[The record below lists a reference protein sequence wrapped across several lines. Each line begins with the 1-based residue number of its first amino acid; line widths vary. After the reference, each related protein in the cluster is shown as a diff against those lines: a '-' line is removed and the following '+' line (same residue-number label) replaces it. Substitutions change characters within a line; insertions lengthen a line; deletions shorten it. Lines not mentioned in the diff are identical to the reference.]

1 MKSDHGHLGSRR
13 ATRTLA
19 ALSAA
24 LLIVG
29 VGLLAACS
37 SEASY
42 DTSVQGMPAD
52 DTSVQGMLAEADE
65 VATSVDR
72 QIIATAYMSI
82 RVDDVTAASAR
93 ITALVATNDGLIEQQ
108 DISNTDGDFY
118 ASITARVPADRFDS
132 FVDRVS
138 EIGTVESL
146 SSQVADV
153 TQQTVDLDART
164 GALTTSVERLKEL
177 LAQTTNVADL
187 VAVETELAYRQA
199 ELDSLLA
206 QRSYLSDQV
215 AMSTITISLSQ
226 AVWAEDF
233 LLPIVAV
240 TALIVLIIVIA
251 TTRARRRRT
260 AQHLPPSEVTE
271 PTSPQ

>member
-1 MKSDHGHLGSRR
+1 MKSDHTHLASRR

-29 VGLLAACS
+29 VGLLAACG

-42 DTSVQGMPAD
+42 DTSVQGMPA
-52 DTSVQGMLAEADE
+52 EADE

-72 QIIATAYMSI
+72 QTVTTAYMSI
-82 RVDDVTAASAR
+82 RVDDVTAASAQ

-118 ASITARVPADRFDS
+118 ANITARVPADRLDS

-138 EIGTVESL
+138 EIGTVEYL
-146 SSQVADV
+146 NSQVADV
-153 TQQTVDLDART
+153 TQETVDLDART

-187 VAVETELAYRQA
+187 VAVETELAYLQA

-206 QRSYLSDQV
+206 QRNYLSDQV

-240 TALIVLIIVIA
+240 TALIVLIIVIL

-260 AQHLPPSEVTE
+260 AQHLPPSGVTE

>member
-1 MKSDHGHLGSRR
+1 MKSDHTHLASRR

-42 DTSVQGMPAD
+42 DTSVQGIP
-52 DTSVQGMLAEADE
+52 AEADKA
-65 VATSVDR
+65 ATSVDR
-72 QIIATAYMSI
+72 QIVTTAYMSI

-93 ITALVATNDGLIEQQ
+93 IIALVATNDGLIEQQ
-108 DISNTDGDFY
+108 DISNADGDFY
-118 ASITARVPADRFDS
+118 ANITAQVPADRLDS

-138 EIGTVESL
+138 EIGTVEYL
-146 SSQVADV
+146 NSQAADV

-187 VAVETELAYRQA
+187 VAVETELANLQA

-206 QRSYLSDQV
+206 QRNYLSDQV

-226 AVWAEDF
+226 VIWAEDF

-240 TALIVLIIVIA
+240 TALIVLIIVIL

-271 PTSPQ
+271 STSPQ

>member
-1 MKSDHGHLGSRR
+1 MKSDHTHLASRR

-42 DTSVQGMPAD
+42 DTSVQGIP
-52 DTSVQGMLAEADE
+52 AEADKA
-65 VATSVDR
+65 ATSVDR
-72 QIIATAYMSI
+72 QIVTTAYMSI

-93 ITALVATNDGLIEQQ
+93 IIALVATNDGLIEQQ
-108 DISNTDGDFY
+108 DISNADGDFY
-118 ASITARVPADRFDS
+118 ANITAQVPADRLDS

-138 EIGTVESL
+138 EIGTVEYL
-146 SSQVADV
+146 NSQAADV

-187 VAVETELAYRQA
+187 VAVETELASLQA

-206 QRSYLSDQV
+206 QRNYLSDQV

-226 AVWAEDF
+226 VIWAEDF

-240 TALIVLIIVIA
+240 TALIVLIIVIL

-271 PTSPQ
+271 STSPQ

>member
-1 MKSDHGHLGSRR
+1 MKSDHTHLASRR

-42 DTSVQGMPAD
+42 DTSVQGIP
-52 DTSVQGMLAEADE
+52 AEADKA
-65 VATSVDR
+65 ATSVDR
-72 QIIATAYMSI
+72 QIVTTAYMSI

-93 ITALVATNDGLIEQQ
+93 IIALVATNDGLIEQQ
-108 DISNTDGDFY
+108 DISNADGDFY
-118 ASITARVPADRFDS
+118 ANITAQVPADRLDS

-138 EIGTVESL
+138 EIGTVEYL
-146 SSQVADV
+146 NSQAADV

-187 VAVETELAYRQA
+187 VAVETELANLQA

-206 QRSYLSDQV
+206 QRNYLSDQV

-226 AVWAEDF
+226 VIWAEDF

-240 TALIVLIIVIA
+240 TALIVLIIVIL